1 MRKLGHVLMW
11 LGFLAAA
18 FVSME
23 QSDQI
28 AWGRYALPAAVG
40 VVGVVLLRR
49 TSGAQARQVDVVRT
63 NLQTLEH
70 SLRVALDA
78 VRKLHAGMDTIHV
91 YDVHG
96 RIDAEVAPDM
106 GSFADARE
114 SMIHGLGLAEYAEV
128 MDHFARGERFLN
140 RAWSASADGY
150 IDEVIKSLHKCET
163 ELAIADETLRRH
175 LGANAA

>member
-11 LGFLAAA
+11 AGFLATAL
-18 FVSME
+18 VSME

-28 AWGRYALPAAVG
+28 YWPRYAIMAAVG
-40 VVGVVLLRR
+40 VAGVVLLRK
-49 TSGAQARQVDVVRT
+49 TTGAKEKEGDVVRT

-70 SLRVALDA
+70 SLRIALDS
-78 VRKLHAGMDTIHV
+78 VRGMIAGRESIFV

-96 RIDAEVAPDM
+96 KIDAEVAPNM
-106 GSFADARE
+106 GNFADARE
-114 SMIHGLGLAEYAEV
+114 SMIHGLGLEEYAEV

-150 IDEVIKSLHKCET
+150 IDEVWKSLERCEK
-163 ELAIADETLRRH
+163 ELDIADGALRRH
-175 LGANAA
+175 LGSQAA